1 MPVAVFNV
9 HVVSGNSDWT
19 AFSAVDVF
27 ILSFIL
33 SITGE
38 ALRKKPD
45 HAAAERLAPG
55 FHAGGDTFEAK
66 VGSYAQDC

>member
-27 ILSFIL
+27 ILS
-33 SITGE
+33 ITGA

-55 FHAGGDTFEAK
+55 FPAGRDTFEAK